1 MSVEFLVSKQN
12 PDGGWPYV
20 RGSSWMEPT
29 VYSVLALLAA
39 GETSSSKRGFQ
50 WILRTQ
56 RYDGSFPPKAGVDES
71 SWVTS
76 LVALLP
82 PEQLGAEAHQAAIRW
97 LLQTT
102 GRESTRTYR
111 LREWLLGNPSPS
123 EHQLRGWPWIPDT
136 AAWVGPTSLALLAL
150 DKEGRRHPTPGLGE
164 RVSEGRRFLISRVC
178 QEGGWNHGSVRAL
191 GYESAPYPET
201 TGMALA
207 AMRGVRTA
215 EVERSLAVA
224 LRFLSQCRSADALNW
239 LRLGLL
245 AHGELPA
252 SYCRPSEIE
261 CRTLP
266 EASFQLLVD
275 EVQQGCN
282 LFWADEHGL

>member
-12 PDGGWPYV
+12 PDGGWPYI

-29 VYSVLALLAA
+29 AYSVLALLAV
-39 GETSSSKRGFQ
+39 GETASSKRGIQ

-56 RYDGSFPPKAGVDES
+56 RSDGSFPPQAGVEES

-82 PEQLGAEAHQAAIRW
+82 PEQLGADAHDGAIRW

-111 LREWLLGNPSPS
+111 LREWLLGNPSPY

-150 DKEGRRHPTPGLGE
+150 EKDGRRRPSPGLGE
-164 RVSEGRRFLISRVC
+164 RVSEGRRFLITRMC

-215 EVERSLAVA
+215 EIQRSVAVA
-224 LRFLSQCRSADALNW
+224 HRFLSACRSADALNW

-252 SYCRPSEIE
+252 SYCRPAEIE

-275 EVQQGCN
+275 EAQKGRN
-282 LFWADEHGL
+282 LFWTDENGR